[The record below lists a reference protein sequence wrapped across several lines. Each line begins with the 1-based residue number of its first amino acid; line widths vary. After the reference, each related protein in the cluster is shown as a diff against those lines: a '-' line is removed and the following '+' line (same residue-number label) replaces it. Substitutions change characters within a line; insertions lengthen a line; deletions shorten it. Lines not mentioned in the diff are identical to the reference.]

1 MERPNAQLYLTL
13 LVKEIEKVTQQFPI
27 SKEIMVLAMQK
38 KTKKQIKKLKIILLQ
53 NAKIFII
60 SKEYCM
66 AKK

>member
-38 KTKKQIKKLKIILLQ
+38 KNKKT
-53 NAKIFII
+53 N
-60 SKEYCM
+60 
-66 AKK
+66 